1 MGNLVLAFAKLL
13 LQVAQQFLLLALGE
27 IQVVISEVGEFLP
40 ELPFQLMPLTF
51 ELKLVHD

>member
-51 ELKLVHD
+51 ELKLVHG

>member
-1 MGNLVLAFAKLL
+1 MGNLVLAFAKLF
-13 LQVAQQFLLLALGE
+13 LQVAQQFLLLALCE

-40 ELPFQLMPLTF
+40 ELPFQFMPLTF